1 MNFTFAHFVVG
12 SSNQFAHAAALA
24 VATLP
29 AKAYNPLFLYG
40 GTGLGKTH
48 LLHAIGH
55 FMEQQVPAFH
65 GVYLPAEQFC
75 RDLVSSLQHGHM
87 PLFRN
92 RYRQADA
99 LLVDDVQ
106 FLAGK
111 NRSQEEFFHTFNTLY
126 EAGKQI
132 VLTSDRPPLEII
144 PLEKRLRSRFGCGL
158 IADIQPP
165 DLETRIAI
173 LCRKAEAQQLVL
185 PPRVALVIATS
196 IKSNV
201 RTLESCLTRISAAAS
216 LRGEEI
222 SEALAE
228 ETLQQIL
235 AEHDRAVTPPR
246 IQQVVAAYFGL
257 KISELKSNRRVRS
270 VAFPRQIA
278 MFLCREL
285 TDSSFPEIG
294 CYFGGKDHTTVLHS
308 CTKIARLEKGDE
320 QVARLLWQ
328 LRQTLGR

>member
-1 MNFTFAHFVVG
+1 M
-12 SSNQFAHAAALA
+12 Q
-24 VATLP
+24 
-29 AKAYNPLFLYG
+29 
-40 GTGLGKTH
+40 
-48 LLHAIGH
+48 
-55 FMEQQVPAFH
+55 
-65 GVYLPAEQFC
+65 
-75 RDLVSSLQHGHM
+75 
-87 PLFRN
+87 LFRN

-99 LLVDDVQ
+99 LFVDDVQ

-111 NRSQEEFFHTFNTLY
+111 SRSQEEFFHTFNTLY

-132 VLTSDRPPLEII
+132 VLASDRPPLEII
-144 PLEKRLRSRFGCGL
+144 PLEERLRSRFGCGL

-173 LCRKAEAQQLVL
+173 LCRKAEGQQLVL
-185 PPRVALVIATS
+185 PPSVALLIATS
-196 IKSNV
+196 MKSNV
-201 RTLESCLTRISAAAS
+201 RVLESCLTRISAAAS
-216 LRGEEI
+216 LRGQEI
-222 SEALAE
+222 SEVLAE
-228 ETLQQIL
+228 EALQQIL
-235 AEHDRAVTPPR
+235 AEHDRAVTPRR
-246 IQQVVAAYFGL
+246 IQQIVAAHFGL

-294 CYFGGKDHTTVLHS
+294 RYFGGKDHTTVLHS
-308 CTKIARLEKGDE
+308 CTKIARLEEGDE